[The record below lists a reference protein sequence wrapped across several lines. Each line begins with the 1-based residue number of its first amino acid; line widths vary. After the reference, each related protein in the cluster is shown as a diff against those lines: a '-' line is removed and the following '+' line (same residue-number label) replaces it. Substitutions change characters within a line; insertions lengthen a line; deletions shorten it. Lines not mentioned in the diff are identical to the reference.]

1 MCYSGRVRPRCP
13 KDPFVRAF
21 AAVLC
26 TSVFASLNASGE
38 IIFQDFFTEPAGNI
52 TNSVP
57 WIDVEGNGWQPG
69 GPASQLAL
77 DGNGHIY
84 STATNAGAMAGVQLV
99 PIGPHGSFTATATMQ
114 LPTGS
119 GESIDLGFSG
129 SNQFLTAAGGGS
141 GPWIQVVANGNIN
154 FFGGP
159 GLSNETSA
167 VKAFTN
173 SGGPFQVFLSY
184 DAFTGS
190 AMVGTVAGGSTNL
203 VFNQFPVTNSGGI
216 IAPRYLVFQFTTNL
230 TTPTARWAAV
240 ASVDWLPRPPPM
252 LSLPMAIA
260 NSNVV
265 MVGPPG
271 TNDVLLIQTAFNKVS
286 NATNAMEV
294 LFNAGATYV
303 ISNALLTAKIPIT
316 LFHATNVLV
325 DGNGCKILV
334 VNPRTGFMN
343 VNNSAGVIVQG
354 FTVDYNP
361 LPFTQGVVTHNF
373 FTSNDAVKETA
384 IEFQV
389 DTGYPAPTN
398 ANYEDPNAERWGM
411 VIDPT
416 RTGRVANGDFAQC
429 FYTNVI
435 QTILNGAF
443 KVYLTASNAVKPI
456 LPGDHWCMI
465 SRWDSSIIFNTSFAS
480 NVTYLSNTVYTGA
493 GPVYAGEHSAMTA
506 EVNDVIAPGPP
517 PTNATASRLRASN
530 ADGGLFVESRV
541 GPWVQGCYFDA
552 LSDDTAN
559 ACLAPFI
566 ITNAPPYPT
575 NTFAV
580 YENTSSAG
588 SPSNVIPYQITTGDA
603 VTFFNATN
611 GAVFDRA
618 TVTAVALPDVTF
630 DHPISNVV
638 AGSYVSNTM
647 LINETLNTS
656 AVYLDNQFIDSAF
669 HGIYCRANNV
679 LIAHNAVEG
688 MAYGAIC
695 AFPAITVNF
704 LNFFVPTNVVIM
716 DNVLGDG
723 GFSYQALHNG
733 IPSGEPTFAL
743 LDLAKADDST
753 FDVTNG
759 FEISGIRILYNAF
772 LDWHRAPLTL
782 HNATDVNVIGNYFG
796 PPETNDGLVPLT
808 SDVAGDMWASDY
820 PNLRISGNVNA
831 TTLANSNAISED
843 GAKVTVANAFAA
855 AAAPVLSAGVDGTN
869 VVVSWTSATPG
880 FVLQQTGSVTNG
892 VVNWADATNQ
902 PALAGASNVVTFAI
916 AGGTNQFYRA
926 RQR

>member
-1 MCYSGRVRPRCP
+1 L
-13 KDPFVRAF
+13 F

-26 TSVFASLNASGE
+26 TSVFLSLDASGE
-38 IIFQDFFTEPAGNI
+38 IIFQDFFSQPAGNV

-77 DGNGHIY
+77 DGSGHIY
-84 STATNAGAMAGVQLV
+84 STAVNAGTMAGLQLI
-99 PIGPHGSFTATATMQ
+99 PIGPHGSFTASATME
-114 LPTGS
+114 LPVGS
-119 GESIDLGFSG
+119 GESIDMGFSS
-129 SNQFLTAAGGGS
+129 SNQFLTSLAGDS

-154 FFGGP
+154 FFGGT
-159 GLSNETSA
+159 GLGNETSA
-167 VKAFTN
+167 IRAFTN
-173 SGGPFQVFLSY
+173 TGSPVQVFLTY
-184 DAFTGS
+184 DEFAGAAT
-190 AMVGTVAGGSTNL
+190 VGTVAGGATNL
-203 VFNQFPVTNSGGI
+203 VFNQFPVTNSGGV
-216 IAPRYLVFQFTTNL
+216 IAPRYLVFQFSTNL
-230 TTPTARWAAV
+230 TTPTARWAAAV
-240 ASVDWLPRPPPM
+240 SVDWLPRPPPM
-252 LSLPMAIA
+252 LALPVTIA

-271 TNDVLLIQTAFNKVS
+271 TNDIQLIQTAFSKVS

-303 ISNALLTAKIPIT
+303 ISNTSLIANIPIT

-325 DGNGCKILV
+325 NGNGCKILV
-334 VNPRTGFMN
+334 VNPRTGFIN
-343 VNNSAGVIVQG
+343 VNNSAGVIVQD

-373 FTSNDAVKETA
+373 FTSNDAIKETA

-398 ANYEDPNAERWGM
+398 ANYEDASAERWGM

-416 RTGRVANGDFAQC
+416 RIGRVENGDFAQC

-435 QTILNGAF
+435 QTNINGAF

-465 SRWDSSIIFNTSFAS
+465 SRWDSSIVFNSSFAS
-480 NVTYLSNTVYTGA
+480 NVTFLNNTVYTGA
-493 GPVYAGEHSAMTA
+493 GPVFVGEHSAMIG
-506 EVNDVIAPGPP
+506 EVNDVIEPGPL
-517 PTNATASRLRASN
+517 PTNATAPRLRASN

-541 GPWVQGCYFDA
+541 GPWVQGCSFTA

-559 ACLAPFI
+559 VCLAPFI
-566 ITNAPPYPT
+566 ITNAPAYPT

-580 YENTSSAG
+580 FENTSSTGA
-588 SPSNVIPYQITTGDA
+588 PSNLVPFQITAGDA

-611 GAVFDRA
+611 GTVFDRA
-618 TVTAVALPDVTF
+618 TVTAVALPNVTF
-630 DHPISNVV
+630 DHPITNVV
-638 AGSYVSNTM
+638 AGSYISNTM

-679 LIAHNAVEG
+679 LIAHNTVQG

-695 AFPAITVNF
+695 AFPAITTSF

-716 DNVLGDG
+716 DNVLDDG

-733 IPSGEPTFAL
+733 IPTGEPTFAL
-743 LDLAKADDST
+743 VDLAKADDST
-753 FDVTNG
+753 FDITNG

-808 SDVAGDMWASDY
+808 SDEVGDLWASDY

-831 TTLANSNAISED
+831 TTLTDNNAISED
-843 GAKVTVANAFAA
+843 GTKVTVANAFEAA
-855 AAAPVLSAGVDGTN
+855 TAPVLSAGVNGAN
-869 VVVSWTSATPG
+869 VVVSWTSASPG
-880 FVLQQTGSVTNG
+880 FVLQQAGSVTNS
-892 VVNWADATNQ
+892 VVNWTDATDQ
-902 PALAGASNVVTFAI
+902 PVLAGASNVVTFTM
-916 AGGTNQFYRA
+916 AGAGTNQFYRA